1 MITTIPAQ
9 MLKDSVSV
17 FVPSGVDVWG
27 KPTQETYTQTRVH
40 LQEVSTFQRSTA
52 DMQAEYK
59 AMLFVDAR
67 LSRPFL
73 DWGALQTAAET
84 AGYQITVQVGAAVYT
99 VKHVDSVHNDL
110 GGLHHYEV
118 GCI

>member
-17 FVPSGVDVWG
+17 FVPSGVDAWG

-59 AMLFVDAR
+59 ATLFVDAR

-73 DWGALQTAAET
+73 DWGALQTAAEA
-84 AGYQITVQVGAAVYT
+84 AGYQITLRVGAAVYT
-99 VKHVDSVHNDL
+99 VKHVDSVHNDM

>member
-9 MLKDSVSV
+9 MLKDSVTV
-17 FVPSGVDVWG
+17 FVPSGVDAWG

-40 LQEVSTFQRSTA
+40 LQDVSTFQRSTA
-52 DMQAEYK
+52 DMQAEYR
-59 AMLFVDAR
+59 ATLFVDAR

-73 DWGALQTAAET
+73 DWGSLQATAEA
-84 AGYQITVQVGAAVYT
+84 AGYQITLRVGAAVYT
-99 VKHVDSVHNDL
+99 AKHVDSVHDDM